1 MTFIA
6 ANPAEP
12 PIFCAI
18 KAVASADLPFNAS
31 KRACSKLRSL
41 PINNSADNSFSID
54 SSKFNNPS
62 AICLVFS
69 NENPNLLA

>member
-1 MTFIA
+1 MTFIE

-12 PIFCAI
+12 PIFSAI
-18 KAVASADLPFNAS
+18 KAVASADLPFKAS
-31 KRACSKLRSL
+31 KRACSRLRSR

-54 SSKFNNPS
+54 SSKLSNCS